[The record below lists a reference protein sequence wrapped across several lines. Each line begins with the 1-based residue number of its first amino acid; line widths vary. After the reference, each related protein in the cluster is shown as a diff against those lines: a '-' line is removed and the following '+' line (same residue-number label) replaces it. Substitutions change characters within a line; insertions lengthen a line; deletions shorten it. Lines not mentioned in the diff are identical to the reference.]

1 MVQIGWIGLGNM
13 GAGMVPNL
21 AQKYPLDAPLLIF
34 NRNSAKSHDLATS
47 LAAANTTVTVA
58 SSVGDVVQRSDII
71 FTCLANDAA
80 IKETIDAAVASG
92 DVSGKLFVDSSTVA
106 PECTDGLSELLV
118 SNGARFVAAPV
129 FGVPAVAAAG
139 QLTYVL
145 AASDEAWIDEVVP
158 FTTGVMG
165 KTNIQLRGKS
175 PGTASL
181 MKLSGNHFVL
191 SMVLTLSESMVLASR
206 SGLGEEA
213 IVQFVEAVFGQPGR
227 SPNETIG
234 GPYPAYAKR
243 MLSGDYATL
252 QPKFS
257 VDNALKDARHLE
269 DVAEKNGMKLAT
281 IEEAIRLLNIVK
293 ETIGPVGDMPG
304 MYGAL
309 RTELGLPY
317 EKE

>member
-1 MVQIGWIGLGNM
+1 MVQVGWIGLGNM
-13 GAGMVPNL
+13 GAAMVPNL
-21 AQKYPLDAPLLIF
+21 AKKYPLDTPLLIF
-34 NRNSAKSHDLATS
+34 NRNNNKSHDLAAT
-47 LAAANTTVTVA
+47 LAATNTSVAVA
-58 SSVGDVVQRSDII
+58 SSIGDLVQRSHII
-71 FTCLANDAA
+71 FTCLANDGA
-80 IKETIDAAVASG
+80 IKDTIDAAVASG
-92 DVSGKLFVDSSTVA
+92 NVAGKLFVDSSTVA
-106 PECTDGLSELLV
+106 PGCTDGLSELLV
-118 SNGARFVAAPV
+118 SKGAKFVAAPV

-191 SMVLTLSESMVLASR
+191 SMVLTLSESMVLASK

-213 IVQFVEAVFGQPGR
+213 IVQFVESVF
-227 SPNETIG
+227 G
-234 GPYPAYAKR
+234 GPYPGYAKR
-243 MLSGDYATL
+243 MLSGDYANPV
-252 QPKFS
+252 PKFS
-257 VDNALKDARHLE
+257 VDNALKDARHIE

-281 IEEAIRLLNIVK
+281 MQEAIRLLNIVK
-293 ETIGPVGDMPG
+293 ETVGPIGDMPG

-317 EKE
+317 DKE